1 MAVTDPRPGL
11 LSFPSEMEEMRKDR
25 IVTSDEDSGMSSFRI
40 PGKEEALVHK
50 NRDPI
55 ATEDEE
61 SAISSFHIS
70 KKEEPK
76 TDDTNLTRKNA
87 PVSTS
92 DDDSGISSVHI
103 SSKEESPVLQKK
115 DDTSLN
121 LQKSPILTS
130 DEESGISSFR
140 IPNREESPILQKK
153 DNPNDLHKSPILTSD
168 DDSGISSF
176 HISSK
181 EESPVLPKK
190 DDTNLNPQKSH
201 DLTSDDE
208 SGLSS
213 LHLPQGHESPPPPLH
228 KPIETDEDSSAIS
241 SVKIPEDSVLRNYCG
256 YGETDED
263 ENCCSGN
270 TSCPIPNTPP
280 GCFNRPRDTDD
291 ESSVSS
297 VPHETETIQYQIED
311 ESPLDSEEDY
321 ESDDDPFPILRRCD
335 PAPQEPP
342 HEPPKMDA
350 EARLQVRL
358 REAREKYIQMVNDA
372 IKELGIER
380 YQVDAPPAFELM
392 SDREMEE
399 ELAGFGFRFVNRA
412 KAIDKLTR
420 CWAAKRNGNT
430 TTAILTPAEFIRQ
443 RSQFYE
449 QILTYQPI
457 PLAAL
462 LHELTEN
469 GIKISIHGLRKLLDD
484 EGVAFL
490 DDDAARR

>member
-1 MAVTDPRPGL
+1 M
-11 LSFPSEMEEMRKDR
+11 
-25 IVTSDEDSGMSSFRI
+25 SDEDSG
-40 PGKEEALVHK
+40 
-50 NRDPI
+50 
-55 ATEDEE
+55 
-61 SAISSFHIS
+61 ISSF
-70 KKEEPK
+70 
-76 TDDTNLTRKNA
+76 
-87 PVSTS
+87 
-92 DDDSGISSVHI
+92 GIPN
-103 SSKEESPVLQKK
+103 KEESPVRKNP
-115 DDTSLN
+115 D
-121 LQKSPILTS
+121 PITRE
-130 DEESGISSFR
+130 DEENAISSYHVS
-140 IPNREESPILQKK
+140 NKEELKTDNTNLAGKDVPIV
-153 DNPNDLHKSPILTSD
+153 TSD

-181 EESPVLPKK
+181 ESPVLPNKDNTNLDLRKSPIVTSDEESGISSFRVPSKEESPVLPKK
-190 DDTNLNPQKSH
+190 DDTNIDLRKSPIVTSDDDSGISSFH
-201 DLTSDDE
+201 ISSKDESPALPNKDDTNLDLQNRCNLTSDDE

-213 LHLPQGHESPPPPLH
+213 LHLAKEQESPHLLH
-228 KPIETDEDSSAIS
+228 KTLETDEDSSAIS
-241 SVKIPEDSVLRNYCG
+241 SVKIPEDTVLRNYCG

-263 ENCCSGN
+263 ESCCSGN
-270 TSCPIPNTPP
+270 TSCPIPKTPP

-291 ESSVSS
+291 ESSVGSL
-297 VPHETETIQYQIED
+297 PHENETIPYQVED

-335 PAPQEPP
+335 PAPPP
-342 HEPPKMDA
+342 QEPPKMDA
-350 EARLQVRL
+350 EARLQARL

-380 YQVDAPPAFELM
+380 YQFDAPPAFELM

-399 ELAGFGFRFVNRA
+399 ELASFGFRFVNRA